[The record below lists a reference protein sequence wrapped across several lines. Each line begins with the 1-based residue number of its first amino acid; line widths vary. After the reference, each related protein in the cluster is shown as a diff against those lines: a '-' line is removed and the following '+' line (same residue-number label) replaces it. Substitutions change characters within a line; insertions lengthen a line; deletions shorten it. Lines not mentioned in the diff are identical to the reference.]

1 VLGTIVSD
9 IAKNINA
16 HAINYVACATGA
28 TLYLSKLT
36 TSSADASATV
46 AVTSTGGL
54 TSGAGSTGSAV
65 ISLSTYNDSTSAVAY
80 YDEGGFSYLTGSLQP
95 QPVSV
100 ILGGVTNA
108 PYTYQWNTVT
118 SSDAFKTTPASRT
131 TYQAVFDVSG
141 ISINAYGN
149 GGIPP
154 GATYTAVFNCTVTD
168 ASSVAVT
175 TDNVTVTVT
184 WQSTSP

>member
-16 HAINYVACATGA
+16 HAINYVACATDA

-46 AVTSTGGL
+46 VVTATGGL

-65 ISLSTYNDSTSAVAY
+65 ISLSTYNDSTTAVAH
-80 YDEGGFSYLTGSLQP
+80 DNGNTFSYLTGSLQP

-118 SSDAFKTTPASRT
+118 SSDVFKITPASRT
-131 TYQAVFDVSG
+131 SYQAVFDVYG
-141 ISINAYGN
+141 IFTQAK
-149 GGIPP
+149 
-154 GATYTAVFNCTVTD
+154 TYTAVFNCTVTD

-175 TDNVTVTVT
+175 TDNVTVSITLQTV
-184 WQSTSP
+184 SS